1 MSEIL
6 IEIKRCP
13 RLWIDQIALYIKT
26 ILAKYD
32 LQLNNTKYILELKF

>member
-13 RLWIDQIALYIKT
+13 RLWIDQTALYIKT
-26 ILAKYD
+26 ILAKDD
-32 LQLNNTKYILELKF
+32 LQLNNTYTY